1 LTGKTF
7 DGIAIQNFMS
17 LPTVRTLLF
26 FLLCLLPLTFLHA
39 QDTIPGNDNGPDAA
53 VPREY
58 FLGFNVRYYPYQ
70 SFSQTKPSIPM
81 KGGYPS
87 FLADVVAFELQGELT
102 GGRLEHYFQATYSLP
117 SDVTSDNGF
126 GSNVLL
132 RPRSSEFSRF
142 QFLYFFRLPL
152 FSWGQLDASHGLSAT
167 VLYESREL
175 TFTSGI
181 RESQWDVNP
190 GLGPNLSFTLP
201 LGGMVDFVGQGHF
214 LFYIPYMSYGE
225 WESQAP
231 NQEAVFSRY
240 YSFIYAAHWDLQ
252 FRVNPGRPFQL
263 QLGYRKTDQ
272 VGFGNSRPS
281 FSLDEMVTYKL
292 ERFHEFYF
300 GAVIKIGGRI

>member
-1 LTGKTF
+1 MRKCFGLIVVIKT
-7 DGIAIQNFMS
+7 FMS
-17 LPTVRTLLF
+17 LPTFRLIFLSLLM
-26 FLLCLLPLTFLHA
+26 LLAANTQA
-39 QDTIPGNDNGPDAA
+39 QDTIPPAESRPDYVA
-53 VPREY
+53 PRE
-58 FLGFNVRYYPYQ
+58 FFVGANIRYYPYQ

-81 KGGYPS
+81 KAGYPS
-87 FLADVVAFELQGELT
+87 FLADVVAFELHAEIL
-102 GGRLEHYFQATYSLP
+102 GRQMEHFLQATYSVP
-117 SDVTSDNGF
+117 ADVTSDNGF

-132 RPRSSEFSRF
+132 RPRSSEYSRF

-152 FSWGQLDASHGLSAT
+152 FTLGRFDASHGLSAT
-167 VLYESREL
+167 MLYESRQLE
-175 TFTSGI
+175 FNSGI
-181 RESQWDVNP
+181 RESQWDINP
-190 GLGPNLSFTLP
+190 GLGPNLSFTAP
-201 LGGMVDFVGQGHF
+201 LGRLVSLQGQGHF

-225 WESQAP
+225 LESQAP

-252 FRVNPGRPFQL
+252 LRVNPGRPFQL

-281 FSLDEMVTYKL
+281 FSVDEVVTYKL